1 MSFYLGGGR
10 KHGEGL
16 RRISRGL
23 RTRKECGKT
32 GTLGLTQVGLQAEA
46 KLLELFVIYTYRNNK
61 DETDHKTIRDRK
73 Q

>member
-1 MSFYLGGGR
+1 MDLVRDEIG
-10 KHGEGL
+10 
-16 RRISRGL
+16 
-23 RTRKECGKT
+23 KECGKT

-46 KLLELFVIYTYRNNK
+46 KLVELVVIYTYQNNK